1 MRVEDAIGDD
11 HAFGVVVERMRNIA
25 SPGEKVRPQ
34 RARVAD
40 EQTNRPHRI
49 DNRRNSARTRIERVN
64 NVEARCRERISHCET
79 IVRAMPAKLHH
90 EPIGNGGQR
99 MLLTHGIY
107 GAGSNWRAI
116 ARKVAQQRP
125 DWTVILVDLRNHG
138 RSEGGDAPHTLRAC
152 AEDVRSL
159 AESLGGVHVL
169 AGHSFGGKVML
180 QTRALVR
187 VAQTWMFDSSPS
199 PRPEAEADPDNSV
212 TRVLELMERLPKTWP
227 TRDAFIAAVTAE
239 GHAPGFAQW
248 LGMNV
253 VADGDAYTLRLD
265 LAAMR
270 AMLQDYYAQDLW
282 PSALD
287 PAFGDLEL
295 VIAQRSTT
303 LSAED
308 RQRLANAPAHI
319 HAHYIDAGHW
329 LHIDAP
335 ANVVELLVAK
345 LPTSLH

>member
-1 MRVEDAIGDD
+1 M
-11 HAFGVVVERMRNIA
+11 
-25 SPGEKVRPQ
+25 P
-34 RARVAD
+34 
-40 EQTNRPHRI
+40 
-49 DNRRNSARTRIERVN
+49 
-64 NVEARCRERISHCET
+64 
-79 IVRAMPAKLHH
+79 PAKLHH
-90 EPIGNGGQR
+90 EAIGTGTYR

-116 ARKVAQQRP
+116 ARKVSQGRP
-125 DWTVILVDLRNHG
+125 DWTVVLVDLRNHG
-138 RSEGGDAPHTLRAC
+138 RSESGESPNTLRAC
-152 AEDVRSL
+152 AEDIRSL
-159 AESLGGVHVL
+159 TETLGGVHVL

-199 PRPEAEADPDNSV
+199 PRPEEPRSSV
-212 TRVLELMERLPKTWP
+212 GDVLELMERLPKTWP

-239 GHAPGFAQW
+239 GHAQGLAQW

-253 VADGDAYTLRLD
+253 VAEGDSFRLRLD

-270 AMLQDYYAQDLW
+270 AMLQDYYTQDLW
-282 PSALD
+282 PIALD

-295 VIAQRSTT
+295 VIADQSDT

-308 RQRLANAPAHI
+308 RQRLKSAPPHI
-319 HAHYIDAGHW
+319 HTHHIDAGHW

-335 ANVVELLVAK
+335 ANVVELLVSK

>member
-1 MRVEDAIGDD
+1 
-11 HAFGVVVERMRNIA
+11 
-25 SPGEKVRPQ
+25 
-34 RARVAD
+34 
-40 EQTNRPHRI
+40 
-49 DNRRNSARTRIERVN
+49 
-64 NVEARCRERISHCET
+64 
-79 IVRAMPAKLHH
+79 MPAKLHY
-90 EPIGNGGQR
+90 EAIGSGASR

-116 ARKVAQQRP
+116 ARKVSQQRP
-125 DWTVILVDLRNHG
+125 DWTVVLVDLRNHG

-152 AEDVRSL
+152 AEDIRSL
-159 AESLGGVHVL
+159 AETLGDVQVL

-180 QTRALVR
+180 QTRALMR

-212 TRVLELMERLPKTWP
+212 ARVLELMERLPKTWP

-239 GHAPGFAQW
+239 GHAQGLAQW

-253 VADGDAYTLRLD
+253 VADGDAFTLRLD

-270 AMLQDYYAQDLW
+270 AMLQDYYTQDLW
-282 PSALD
+282 PIALD
-287 PAFGDLEL
+287 PAFGDLEM
-295 VIAQRSTT
+295 VIAERSNT
-303 LSAED
+303 LSPAD
-308 RQRLANAPAHI
+308 RTRLASAPPHI
-319 HAHYIDAGHW
+319 HTHFIDAGHW

-345 LPTSLH
+345 LPTALQ